1 MSEPLLGVR
10 GLKAGYGGGRVL
22 FGVDLDLDAGEV
34 VTLLGKN
41 GMGRTT
47 FLKALLGLIG
57 AEADRLRF
65 AGQDLIGLPPFERA
79 RLGIGWVPEGRRVFA
94 GLSVEEN
101 LLATARTGPWDL
113 KRVHAL
119 FPRLKERRR
128 QDGRTLSGGEA
139 QMLSIGRA
147 LMTAPKLLLLDEATE
162 GLAPMIAGEIWACVA
177 AVKAEGVAV
186 LLVDKHLD
194 PLLPLADRHC
204 VVEKGRIVWQ
214 GARNDLV
221 AKRAEVERLIGL

>member
-47 FLKALLGLIG
+47 FLKGLLGLVG
-57 AEADRLRF
+57 AEAERLRF
-65 AGQDLIGLPPFERA
+65 AGRDLAGLPPFERA
-79 RLGIGWVPEGRRVFA
+79 RLGIGWVPEGRRVFG

-139 QMLSIGRA
+139 QMLSLGRA

-162 GLAPMIAGEIWACVA
+162 GLAPMIAAEIWACVE

-204 VVEKGRIVWQ
+204 VVEKGRIVWRGD
-214 GARNDLV
+214 GAAL
-221 AKRAEVERLIGL
+221 AAGRAEVERLIGL